1 MARIER
7 AHNQEQAHSALT
19 EGRFGIVAVPR
30 LEQFINATYAET
42 FRRRG
47 WSAYLHRIRAEPDI
61 LEHLESVIASAPF
74 PVGVDATLGL
84 DQRRTLI
91 RIRALLI
98 QRPIDMV
105 DKINECMAHITNDRI
120 RQEVSCAI
128 SRWAGNHFP
137 HTPTQPL
144 PDHAT
149 VLALF
154 QYLVPD
160 DQALNR
166 GLSRSSAWST
176 YAQALLAH
184 SNPDP
189 AKINECMTHITN
201 NFYRKCV
208 TDCIPRWVLDRF
220 VFTPTKPFPDHATVL
235 ALFQYLV
242 PDDQALNRRF
252 SRSSAWS
259 AYANALLTE
268 PTPDLAK
275 FTGCMA
281 HITNDR
287 TRQEVSHTISRWAFV
302 FNRTKPL
309 PDHATVLALFQYLVP
324 DDQALNPGFSKSS
337 AWCLYVNALLAE
349 PTPDLA
355 KINECVPHIKDEAMQ
370 RRIQKRITGYT
381 AKG

>member
-1 MARIER
+1 A
-7 AHNQEQAHSALT
+7 SALLT
-19 EGRFGIVAVPR
+19 EP
-30 LEQFINATYAET
+30 T
-42 FRRRG
+42 
-47 WSAYLHRIRAEPDI
+47 PD
-61 LEHLESVIASAPF
+61 LAKF
-74 PVGVDATLGL
+74 TD
-84 DQRRTLI
+84 
-91 RIRALLI
+91 
-98 QRPIDMV
+98 
-105 DKINECMAHITNDRI
+105 CMAHITNDRT

-128 SRWAGNHFP
+128 SRWA
-137 HTPTQPL
+137 Q
-144 PDHAT
+144 
-149 VLALF
+149 
-154 QYLVPD
+154 
-160 DQALNR
+160 
-166 GLSRSSAWST
+166 S
-176 YAQALLAH
+176 H
-184 SNPDP
+184 SP
-189 AKINECMTHITN
+189 
-201 NFYRKCV
+201 Y
-208 TDCIPRWVLDRF
+208 
-220 VFTPTKPFPDHATVL
+220 TPTKPFPDHATVL